1 MKKRSANALIVDA
14 KPAITAYFFY
24 VSDPHLLAAAIQKIA
39 LDAVSKY
46 MGGLWVGGT
55 AQLSETSLEFIPNKM
70 NLALNTGSLFIKVPL
85 LDIVSVNVSKG
96 ILTNIIC
103 INTESGTFKIRCFS
117 ASAFAEDI
125 KAARNSLV

>member
-70 NLALNTGSLFIKVPL
+70 NLALNTGSLFIN
-85 LDIVSVNVSKG
+85 SS
-96 ILTNIIC
+96 IIRYSIC
-103 INTESGTFKIRCFS
+103 
-117 ASAFAEDI
+117 
-125 KAARNSLV
+125 